1 MTAADVIAGLV
12 LRHESVA
19 ACESL
24 TGGLVLAELTS
35 VPGSSAVVRGG
46 LVTYA
51 TDLKTSLAGVPAD
64 LVALYG
70 VVSRPVAEA
79 MADGVRAVCGATW
92 GIGLTGV
99 AGPDSVDGLAP
110 GTVCIAVAGPEGVV
124 SVREQFPG
132 DRGAVRRGTVER
144 AFALLQLQW
153 TR

>member
-1 MTAADVIAGLV
+1 VSTADLV
-12 LRHESVA
+12 AELASRHETVA
-19 ACESL
+19 TCESL

-51 TDLKTSLAGVPAD
+51 TDLKTTLAGVPAD
-64 LVALYG
+64 LIAAHG

-79 MADGVRAVCGATW
+79 MAEGTRTICGATW

-99 AGPDSVDGLAP
+99 AGPDAVDGLAP
-110 GTVCIAVAGPEGVV
+110 GTVWIGVAGPDGIV
-124 SVREQFPG
+124 SVHELFVG
-132 DRGAVRRGTVER
+132 DRAEVRRQAVES
-144 AFALLQLQW
+144 ALSLLRRCW

>member
-1 MTAADVIAGLV
+1 VSTADLVAGLAS
-12 LRHESVA
+12 RHETVA
-19 ACESL
+19 TCESL

-51 TDLKTSLAGVPAD
+51 TELKTTLAGVPAD
-64 LVALYG
+64 LIVAHG

-79 MADGVRAVCGATW
+79 MAEGARTICGATW

-99 AGPDSVDGLAP
+99 AGPDAVDGLAP
-110 GTVCIAVAGPEGVV
+110 GTVCIGVAGPDGTV
-124 SVREQFPG
+124 SVQELFVG
-132 DRGAVRRGTVER
+132 DRAAVRRQTVES
-144 AFALLQLQW
+144 ALGLLRQRW

>member
-1 MTAADVIAGLV
+1 VIAGLV
-12 LRHESVA
+12 GRHETVA
-19 ACESL
+19 TCESL
-24 TGGLVLAELTS
+24 TGGLVLAELTT

-64 LVALYG
+64 LIAEHG

-79 MADGVRAVCGATW
+79 MAEGARASCGATW

-99 AGPDSVDGLAP
+99 AGPDAVDGLVP
-110 GTVCIAVAGPEGVV
+110 GTVCLGVAGPDGTI
-124 SVREQFPG
+124 SVQERFDG
-132 DRGAVRRGTVER
+132 DRAEVRRQTVVR
-144 AFALLQLQW
+144 AFDLLSRAW

>member
-1 MTAADVIAGLV
+1 VSTADLVAGLAS
-12 LRHESVA
+12 RHETVA
-19 ACESL
+19 TCESL

-51 TDLKTSLAGVPAD
+51 TELKTTLAGVPAD
-64 LVALYG
+64 LIAAHG

-79 MADGVRAVCGATW
+79 MAEGARTVCGATW

-99 AGPDSVDGLAP
+99 AGPDAVEGLAP
-110 GTVCIAVAGPEGVV
+110 GTVCIGVAGPAGAV
-124 SVREQFPG
+124 SVQKLFVG
-132 DRGAVRRGTVER
+132 DRAAVRRQTVE
-144 AFALLQLQW
+144 AALDLLRQRW

>member
-1 MTAADVIAGLV
+1 MTAADVIAGLAS
-12 LRHESVA
+12 RRETVA
-19 ACESL
+19 TCESL
-24 TGGLVLAELTS
+24 TGGLVLAGLTT

-64 LVALYG
+64 LIATHG

-79 MADGVRAVCGATW
+79 MAEGARAVCGATW

-99 AGPDSVDGLAP
+99 AGPDPVDGLSP
-110 GTVCIAVAGPEGVV
+110 GTVCIGVAGPDGTV
-124 SVREQFPG
+124 SVRELFSG
-132 DRGAVRRGTVER
+132 DRGAVRSQTVER
-144 AFALLQLQW
+144 TFDLLTQQW